1 MKKFLYNIDSFIK
14 YFLVLIVAVLSV
26 LGFYQV
32 FTRYVFNN
40 ASTWSEELI
49 RILFIW
55 ASCVGA
61 GVGVKEHI
69 HIGVDVVVNLF
80 PVKLK
85 VAVELFVLFIL
96 CVFGAFLIKYGLVL
110 TAKTVHQLSP
120 ALQISMAYVYA
131 AIPTLGGL
139 TAFYG
144 LREIVDVVKNLKE
157 VSK

>member
-1 MKKFLYNIDSFIK
+1 MKKLLYAIDSVIK
-14 YFLVLIVAVLSV
+14 YFLVLIVAVVSI

-32 FTRYVFNN
+32 VTRYAFNN

-49 RILFIW
+49 RFLFIW

-85 VAVELFVLFIL
+85 AAVQLVVLVIL
-96 CVFGAFLIKYGLVL
+96 CALGAFLIKYGLVL

-157 VSK
+157 GSK

>member
-1 MKKFLYNIDSFIK
+1 LNKHFYVIDTIIK
-14 YFLVLIVAVLSV
+14 YFLVLIVAVVSI
-26 LGFYQV
+26 LGIYQV
-32 FTRYVFNN
+32 FTRYAFNN

-49 RILFIW
+49 RFLFVW

-61 GVGVKEHI
+61 GVGIKENI
-69 HIGVDVVVNLF
+69 HIGVDVLVNNL
-80 PVKLK
+80 PIRLK
-85 VAVELFVLFIL
+85 EALRLFVLFIL
-96 CVFGAFLIKYGLVL
+96 CVFGIFLIKYGLLL
-110 TAKTVHQLSP
+110 TMKTVNQLSP

-139 TAFYG
+139 TVFYS